1 MQSQNLKAFA
11 ALTLGVCV
19 FSIQD
24 VIIKELAGRYPITQA
39 MTVRSVVALP
49 LLLGLVVWTAGGL
62 RSIFA
67 RDLGW
72 LALRALVFFV
82 SYLCYYLALAALP
95 IADAVALYF
104 TAPLIISGLAV
115 VLLGERLRWHTAV
128 ALLAGFAGVLVML
141 DPGEGVF
148 QWTGL
153 LVVAGAGLYGA
164 SQIITRRIG
173 SGVPAAVMTFHQN
186 LALLFGA
193 PLLTMTFAALGI
205 REAAHPSLE
214 FLVRPW
220 VWPTPVDFA
229 MMASCG
235 VIAGVAMTLLSQ
247 AYRMA
252 PAARVSVFEYTA
264 ILWGPLWGFLFFA
277 EVPRAATWAGAA
289 LICGAGL
296 FALGRELRTR
306 ELPA

>member
-153 LVVAGAGLYGA
+153 LVVVGAGLYGA